1 MTKHI
6 HYILKAFV
14 FISVLIIA
22 WGCSTTSHLPEDE
35 VLYTGINSTK
45 IEGEKGTF
53 AESVALDEV
62 EAALA
67 YAPNAS
73 FMGSSY
79 VRSPLPIGLWVYNAL
94 VDKQNT
100 VFNKWIFNSF
110 STTPITISNVNPL
123 TRTKVAT
130 NLLQNYGYFHGDV
143 DYELVNQKNPR
154 KQKID
159 YHVTLG
165 EPYMFGSIEYMFPTI
180 EDSIIKAT
188 KRNTYLH
195 SGAQFSTLDLVSEK
209 TRLVNAFRDNGFYYY
224 RSDYINYF
232 ADSVKTPQQVQ
243 LRVIPDADI
252 PAKARHQY
260 YIGSVSTYIRN
271 TSYTANRSTSRSSS
285 KSKNP
290 SEGTTATPR
299 ISTQQSQQAALRLN
313 QYNDSLMLQGLKIA
327 YQGNRMPIKPRVMFK
342 NFKFWTG
349 RMFNQSSV
357 DNTITNLNNMGVFSS
372 VKFAFTPRDTA
383 STCDTLDVRLD
394 VTMDKLI
401 DTELNFNIT
410 QKSNSQIGPNLG
422 IVFSKRNAFRHGE
435 TLSLGLRGS
444 YEWQTQKLSGEN
456 KRIDSYEAGIDASL
470 TYPWIA
476 FPWLNK
482 KIYKY
487 PTFTTFKVSLDELNR
502 SSYYRLL
509 SFMVHADYGF
519 QTARSWNHI
528 FTPITISYN
537 KMQHTSERFNSIVSN
552 NSALYISLRDQFIPA
567 MQYSLV
573 IDDSWNDHLR
583 HKTRFSAT
591 VKESGNLLNFTNG
604 LLGHGYNVKDKR
616 LLFAT
621 YSQFLKLNLE
631 LKNNFRIS
639 KKTEVATRMQVGTI
653 WTYGNST
660 IAPYSE
666 LFYVGGA
673 NSIRAFAVRSIGP
686 GSYYDRT
693 GRGTYLDQSGD
704 IKIEF
709 NSEYRFPIVNTLY
722 GAFFID
728 AGNVWLMRK
737 DDTRPGGE
745 ITSGDFLNSIAVGTG
760 FGLRYDL
767 EFLILRLDL
776 GVGIH
781 APYDT
786 GKRGYYNI
794 RKFSDGLGF
803 HFAVGYPF

>member
-1 MTKHI
+1 METQDKPTPNFNMTKHI

-14 FISVLIIA
+14 LISSLIIA

-45 IEGEKGTF
+45 IEGAKGTF

-73 FMGSSY
+73 FMGSSS
-79 VRSPLPIGLWVYNAL
+79 VRSPLPIGLWLYNAL
-94 VDKQNT
+94 VDKQKT
-100 VFNKWIFNSF
+100 MFNKWLFNSF
-110 STTPITISNVNPL
+110 STAPITISNVNPL

-130 NLLQNYGYFHGDV
+130 NLLQNYGYFHGEV

-159 YHVTLG
+159 YLVTLG
-165 EPYMFGSIEYMFPTI
+165 EPYIFGNIEYRFPTI

-188 KRNTYLH
+188 RSDTYLH
-195 SGAQFSTLDLVSEK
+195 TGAQFSTLDLTSEK

-224 RSDYINYF
+224 RPDYINYF
-232 ADSVKTPQQVQ
+232 ADSVNTPQQVQ

-260 YIGSVSTYIRN
+260 YIGNVSAYIRN
-271 TSYTANRSTSRSSS
+271 GSYTMSRNNSATSSAQR
-285 KSKNP
+285 
-290 SEGTTATPR
+290 
-299 ISTQQSQQAALRLN
+299 QQSAMRLN
-313 QYNDSLMLQGLKIA
+313 QYDDSLMLQGLKIA
-327 YQGNRMPIKPRVMFK
+327 YQGKRMPIKPRVMFK

-357 DNTITNLNNMGVFSS
+357 DNTITNLNNMSVFSS

-394 VTMDKLI
+394 VTMDKPI
-401 DTELNFNIT
+401 DAELDFNIT

-456 KRIDSYEAGIDASL
+456 RRIDSYEAGIDASL

-476 FPWLNK
+476 FPGLNK

-487 PTFTTFKVSLDELNR
+487 PTSSTFKVSVDELNR

-509 SFMVHADYGF
+509 SFMVHADYAF
-519 QTARSWNHI
+519 QTARSWSHV

-567 MQYSLV
+567 MQYSLI

-591 VKESGNLLNFTNG
+591 VKESGNLLNLTNG
-604 LLGHGYNVKDKR
+604 LLGHGYNVEDKR

-621 YSQFLKLNLE
+621 YSQFLKLNFE
-631 LKNNFRIS
+631 LKNNFRLS
-639 KKTEVATRMQVGTI
+639 KKTEIATRIQLGTI
-653 WTYGNST
+653 WTYGNSSV
-660 IAPYSE
+660 APYSE

-686 GSYYDRT
+686 GKYYDRT

-704 IKIEF
+704 IKFEL

-728 AGNVWLMRK
+728 AGNVWLMHK
-737 DDTRPGGE
+737 DDAHPGGE

-786 GKRGYYNI
+786 GKSSYYNI